1 MHTYAHQN
9 ISRHFFI
16 DHQVTVAGC
25 GLFLRPLLAAASYSN
40 LVINNVLTGNSLPG
54 VTMHSHTPGQTLTGN
69 IVIGNTISGNAADTE
84 DATTPGTAG
93 INVYGVSSIAGT
105 IIAQNTISQE
115 AIDVAVNGPVEVNVQ
130 RNTLTSGIGLA
141 NLSGGAINADGNWW
155 GCNNNPTFPISGFA
169 GCSGTSGAVTVNV
182 FAAAPIVK

>member
-1 MHTYAHQN
+1 MRG
-9 ISRHFFI
+9 S
-16 DHQVTVAGC
+16 QVQRRKRLGWRDRRNPDSQEGAEAEKIELTHSTTVSSSEWKTA
-25 GLFLRPLLAAASYSN
+25 RNADR
-40 LVINNVLTGNSLPG
+40 VHNSG
-54 VTMHSHTPGQTLTGN
+54 Y

-115 AIDVAVNGPVEVNVQ
+115 AIDVAVNGPGAVNVQ

-169 GCSGTSGAVTVNV
+169 GCSGTFGAVTVNV